1 MKKIFTL
8 VAGLLMTVL
17 VFAADR
23 RPTVTVNSQKNYK
36 IVIDG
41 RAYFGSNAGLS
52 LRNLYDGRHT
62 IQVFEMRGGMYGRRS
77 FERMIASSV
86 FRIDRRDVVINID
99 YFGNINIRELK
110 NHGRFDRRDNDWND
124 HDGRDRDGDGRDR
137 DYNGRDRDDNRR
149 F

>member
-8 VAGLLMTVL
+8 VTGLLMTVF

-23 RPTVTVNSQKNYK
+23 RPTVTVNSMKNYK

-41 RAYFGSNAGLS
+41 RAYFGSNSGISLS
-52 LRNLYDGRHT
+52 NLYDGRHT
-62 IQVFEMRGGMYGRRS
+62 IQVFEMRGSIYGRRRP

-86 FRIDRRDVVINID
+86 FFVSRRDVVINID
-99 YFGNINIRELK
+99 YFGNINIREIK
-110 NHGRFDRRDNDWND
+110 KHRRYDRND
-124 HDGRDRDGDGRDR
+124 HDGRDRD
-137 DYNGRDRDDNRR
+137 RDRDDNRR

>member
-8 VAGLLMTVL
+8 AAGLLMTVL

-41 RAYFGSNAGLS
+41 KAFYGSNAGIN
-52 LRNLYDGRHT
+52 LRNLYDGRHS
-62 IQVFEMRGGMYGRRS
+62 IQVFEMQKAMFGRRS
-77 FERMIASSV
+77 FERMVASSS
-86 FRIDRRDVVINID
+86 FRIDKRDVVINID
-99 YFGNINIRELK
+99 YFGKISIREMK
-110 NHGRFDRRDNDWND
+110 NRGRNNDRDWDD

-137 DYNGRDRDDNRR
+137 DYNR